1 MNKTR
6 LIATEKELLDP
17 GFHQV
22 YTPPGKDPLLPSQAP
37 KLAKLKKGQR
47 IQPKNV
53 QILRHPPLPLP
64 AMHEAELIRALRTRK
79 IGRPATYPIII
90 ETLLAR
96 RYVTR
101 DELGKL
107 HPTPRGRE
115 VCAFLM
121 KQFPAL
127 CAYEF
132 TARMEAALDGVAHGR
147 RNYVEV
153 VGALW
158 AALQRT
164 DGFKANPENSKETTP

>member
-53 QILRHPPLPLP
+53 QILRHPLPLRP
-64 AMHEAELIRALRTRK
+64 AMHQADLIRALHTRK
-79 IGRPATYPIII
+79 IGRPATYAFII

-115 VCAFLM
+115 VCAFLVNH
-121 KQFPAL
+121 FPAL

-132 TARMEAALDGVAHGR
+132 TAEMENALDAMAKGR
-147 RNYVEV
+147 RTYLEV
-153 VGALW
+153 IGEFWRTLQEEAKAKTHKEKAL
-158 AALQRT
+158 
-164 DGFKANPENSKETTP
+164 